1 VAVTDIVPLA
11 GLDADA
17 ITGLGATSVD
27 EVNRFG
33 GDRRRSQ
40 C

>member
-33 GDRRRSQ
+33 GDRRRPQ